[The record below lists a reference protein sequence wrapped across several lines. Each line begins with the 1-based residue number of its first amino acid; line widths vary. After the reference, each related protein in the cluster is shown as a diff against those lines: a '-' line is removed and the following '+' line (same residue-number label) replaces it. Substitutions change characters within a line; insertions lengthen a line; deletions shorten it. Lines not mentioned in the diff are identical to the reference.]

1 MYNIKTKKRKTT
13 NYVLFKTS
21 NNKNKQIL
29 SVYFDFY
36 NKKLKINK
44 KQLKFSNKL
53 LLKAKWG
60 FLLTYR
66 KRYYTTD
73 NSVNLN
79 ICKIC
84 YH

>member
-53 LLKAKWG
+53 LLKAKWN
-60 FLLTYR
+60 FLLIA
-66 KRYYTTD
+66 
-73 NSVNLN
+73 L
-79 ICKIC
+79 
-84 YH
+84 